1 MNEITI
7 QIANINFCIECKDE
21 FEIVDYFKIFQNT
34 NKEKN
39 TCNVH
44 YNVKKIEQS
53 IFLENEPVY
62 QNERM
67 TVYRIGSVEYRQ
79 FPWWNDEANYPMT
92 LKHDINQPDEY
103 EFLLTAPQMEM
114 FKNKL
119 HFGTYLAL
127 ERVMLDYDCFQLHAS
142 VIRVNGHGILFSA
155 PSGTGKSTQADLWE
169 KYENAEIING
179 DRGMIRK
186 QEDGTFQVYGSPFA
200 GSSQIMTTMSAP
212 VKAVV
217 VLSQAPHNKV
227 CRLGVLKA
235 FTKIYRVT
243 TINAWDPEF
252 VMKMTE
258 LLNQFVKRIPVYHLE
273 CRPDQDAVEVLKK
286 EIFCGN

>member
-39 TCNVH
+39 ACNVH
-44 YNVKKIEQS
+44 YQVKKIEQS

-114 FKNKL
+114 FKINCI
-119 HFGTYLAL
+119 L
-127 ERVMLDYDCFQLHAS
+127 ER
-142 VIRVNGHGILFSA
+142 IWRWKG
-155 PSGTGKSTQADLWE
+155 
-169 KYENAEIING
+169 
-179 DRGMIRK
+179 
-186 QEDGTFQVYGSPFA
+186 
-200 GSSQIMTTMSAP
+200 
-212 VKAVV
+212 
-217 VLSQAPHNKV
+217 
-227 CRLGVLKA
+227 
-235 FTKIYRVT
+235 
-243 TINAWDPEF
+243 
-252 VMKMTE
+252 
-258 LLNQFVKRIPVYHLE
+258 
-273 CRPDQDAVEVLKK
+273 
-286 EIFCGN
+286 